1 MFTSQYTMARKII
14 PLEDFLKVIPERDF
28 RNPDFKG
35 VRFLPLYNKLRS
47 LGIKGTG
54 NQNYVRKDLEYY
66 VKLGFFGRIHNET
79 YKQPIFYRTHI
90 GGDLVTDMGLLDG
103 LKFVK
108 TLLDGHFKGI
118 DDEWKKIEKKKF
130 FLKSGKPSK
139 KFPELEKWVELFD
152 PVIIITTNLMFTR
165 ETMDYDML
173 KNDYSKLI
181 KDTIKEVT
189 KFAKKA
195 YSSNKI
201 NGQPVIVLF
210 AKIPFSIKF

>member
-1 MFTSQYTMARKII
+1 MVRKII
-14 PLEDFLKVIPERDF
+14 PLEDFFKVIPERDF
-28 RNPDFKG
+28 KNPDFKG
-35 VRFLPLYNKLRS
+35 VRFLPLYNKFRR

-54 NQNYVRKDLEYY
+54 NQNYVREDLEYY
-66 VKLGFFGRIHNET
+66 VKLGFFGRIQNET

-108 TLLDGHFKGI
+108 SLLDEKFEI
-118 DDEWKKIEKKKF
+118 INDEWKKIEKKKF

-139 KFPELEKWVELFD
+139 KFQELEEWVELFD
-152 PVIIITTNLMFTR
+152 PVIAITQHLMWTK

-181 KDTIKEVT
+181 KDTIEEIH

-195 YSSNKI
+195 YSSNKK
-201 NGQPVIVLF
+201 NKQSVIVLF
-210 AKIPFSIKF
+210 AKMPFPVKF